1 MGAFVN
7 ENIRS
12 VQFQLTTTC
21 NERCIFCRKY
31 TWPKKQIPI
40 EVVAEKLKQY
50 PNAALQF
57 SGGEPTMYDHL
68 VELMELIEGR
78 PYKVYTNGVID
89 DSGCGIE
96 AKRKFLDGAKEIAIS
111 FDAMSRG
118 TYNEVRR
125 PLDEYAFYAVCRT
138 VAQYSHKAKL
148 SMVVTKLNVNMIPF
162 IISYA
167 EKYGAKTRFYPLH
180 TNTDGLMVEEHQLEI
195 LKERLANMEYDH
207 SLTNVDQIFTPDYFV
222 EKREFIPCYARNV
235 SRLIDEDGREY
246 PCCYAINDN
255 GKDID
260 GKFAIEHPECML
272 DQFEAYEYCDHCT
285 RYRRFNATGET
296 SEFM

>member
-1 MGAFVN
+1 MAAFVN

-12 VQFQLTTTC
+12 VQFQLTTIC

-40 EVVAEKLKQY
+40 EVVAEKLEQY

-68 VELMELIEGR
+68 VELIELIEGR

-96 AKRKFLDGAKEIAIS
+96 AKKKFLDGAKEIAIS
-111 FDAMSRG
+111 FDADNME
-118 TYNEVRR
+118 TYNSIRH
-125 PLDEYAFYAVCRT
+125 PLDSYAFLKVLKTASL
-138 VAQYSHKAKL
+138 YSEKAKL
-148 SMVVTKLNVNMIPF
+148 SMVVTKNNVQTIPN
-162 IISYA
+162 IIAFANS
-167 EKYGAKTRFYPLH
+167 KQIKTRFYPLH
-180 TNTDGLMVEEHQLEI
+180 TNTAGLVVEEKQLES
-195 LKERLANMEYDH
+195 LKACLKDMDYDH
-207 SLTNVDQIFTPDYFV
+207 CLTNVDQIFSPDYFV
-222 EKREFIPCYARNV
+222 EKRKFIPCGARNV
-235 SRLIDEDGREY
+235 SRLIDEDGRKY

-272 DQFEAYEYCDHCT
+272 DQYEAYEYCDHCT

>member
-1 MGAFVN
+1 MGTFVN

-21 NERCIFCRKY
+21 NERCVFCRKY

-68 VELMELIEGR
+68 VELMELIKGR

-125 PLDEYAFYAVCRT
+125 PLDDFAFYTVCRT
-138 VAQYSHKAKL
+138 IAQYSHKAKL
-148 SMVVTKLNVNMIPF
+148 MP
-162 IISYA
+162 
-167 EKYGAKTRFYPLH
+167 
-180 TNTDGLMVEEHQLEI
+180 
-195 LKERLANMEYDH
+195 
-207 SLTNVDQIFTPDYFV
+207 
-222 EKREFIPCYARNV
+222 
-235 SRLIDEDGREY
+235 
-246 PCCYAINDN
+246 
-255 GKDID
+255 
-260 GKFAIEHPECML
+260 
-272 DQFEAYEYCDHCT
+272 
-285 RYRRFNATGET
+285 
-296 SEFM
+296 